1 MKKNKKTGRFSE
13 HVKEYLLKLFLD
25 GEETGNK
32 SDPAVVA
39 SNLKCGPDG
48 VKLFSSKDW
57 LSAQQVISY
66 FSRLS
71 SVAKSG
77 KLSLNKKAVI
87 EEEDMLDALVERG
100 ERESMREKVFH
111 VVDL

>member
-1 MKKNKKTGRFSE
+1 MKSLR
-13 HVKEYLLKLFLD
+13 
-25 GEETGNK
+25 
-32 SDPAVVA
+32 
-39 SNLKCGPDG
+39 GPDG

-57 LSAQQVISY
+57 LSAQQVTSY
-66 FSRLS
+66 FSRLA
-71 SVAKSG
+71 SVAKGG
-77 KLSLNKKAVI
+77 KLSLNKKTVI